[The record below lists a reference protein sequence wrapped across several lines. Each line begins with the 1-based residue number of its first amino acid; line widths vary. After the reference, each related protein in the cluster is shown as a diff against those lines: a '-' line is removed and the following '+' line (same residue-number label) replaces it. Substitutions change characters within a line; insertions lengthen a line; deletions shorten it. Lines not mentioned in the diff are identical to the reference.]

1 MSRILEVSGL
11 SKHMGDSMALDGCS
25 FSLESGRIV
34 GLLGPNGAGKST
46 TFRMLCGLSR
56 PRC

>member
-25 FSLESGRIV
+25 FSLEC
-34 GLLGPNGAGKST
+34 GPTRGPSP
-46 TFRMLCGLSR
+46 CGESR
-56 PRC
+56 